1 VNWSAIG
8 AIGELVGALAVVV
21 TLVYLAAQIK
31 HARAD
36 SRKALS
42 QGRVEGMRELFALAT
57 DERINRVA
65 TKTTEAL
72 GARQPPFGSA
82 LIEQVGLTKEEA
94 FLLFNFHLAWWNT
107 VVQIIPNVDELP
119 ETERR
124 QFDGGILGRYAQNTA
139 GALFFETM
147 KPGAHPDVVAY
158 VEGILEQSR

>member
-1 VNWSAIG
+1 MNWSAIG
-8 AIGELVGALAVVV
+8 AIGELTGALAVVV
-21 TLVYLAAQIK
+21 TLLYLAAQIK

-42 QGRVEGMRELFALAT
+42 QARVEGIRELFALAT

-65 TKTTEAL
+65 VKTSEAL
-72 GARQPPFGSA
+72 GTRQPPFVSA

-94 FLLFNFHLAWWNT
+94 SLLFNFHLSWWNT

-124 QFDGGILGRYAQNTA
+124 VFDLGILGRYSQNSA
-139 GALFFETM
+139 GGLFFETV
-147 KPGAHPDVVAY
+147 KAGAHPDVVAY
-158 VEGILEQSR
+158 IEGVLEQPV